1 MSKRRRDQSSAAPDA
16 GVVRLNVGG
25 TIYTTTL
32 DTLRSVPDS
41 LFGRMFD
48 PDISLGMV
56 PTDEDGNIFFD
67 RDPEVFRWVLDFL
80 RRRGRSVGMP
90 RQELRPL
97 LRDEADYFGLVG
109 LVEACDADQAPE
121 PIVTILSEGFAG
133 VITTLGTL
141 KNRIGTDPTKSVTS
155 VLSGIEASLD
165 GMPDCTP
172 IDYSEDLNQTSEDIQ
187 KLTRRIYNPDSND
200 DLISAIANRRR

>member
-1 MSKRRRDQSSAAPDA
+1 MSKRRREQSSAAPGA

-32 DTLRSVPDS
+32 DTLRAVPDS

-121 PIVTILSEGFAG
+121 PIVAMLDKGFAG

-141 KNRIGTDPTKSVTS
+141 KNTQKQSMDELTNRINDEDDTP
-155 VLSGIEASLD
+155 LSFYLCGIHESMQAASNSLD
-165 GMPDCTP
+165 
-172 IDYSEDLNQTSEDIQ
+172 DIN
-187 KLTRRIYNPDSND
+187 THIYNPHGTND
-200 DLISAIANRRR
+200 LYSAIRG